1 MINSQINFIEQVK
14 KKKQTVTY
22 KKKKK
27 SCQSEHEDPGKY
39 TPIKTKTF

>member
-14 KKKQTVTY
+14 KKNKQLLI
-22 KKKKK
+22 KKKK